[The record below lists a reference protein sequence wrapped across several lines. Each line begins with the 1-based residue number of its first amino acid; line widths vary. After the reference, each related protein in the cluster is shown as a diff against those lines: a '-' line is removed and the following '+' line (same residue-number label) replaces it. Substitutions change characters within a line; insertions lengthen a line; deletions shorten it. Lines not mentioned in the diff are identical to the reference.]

1 MKHGDIELVVSRFFA
16 ESWWAGQSG
25 KKKAQESSRVTTDQP
40 RTSWK
45 LIGNQ
50 ILSIKPKLRI
60 SEKILL
66 HRINEI
72 YLPVLSESCLQHV
85 YCSIGRHGQRQSF
98 LSDDKVLCQPS
109 VNKAIL
115 GEFQSKMIV
124 SWQQY
129 GNENLLA
136 FISVDFGLSTWNFA
150 CEFLLT
156 LPISWKKIYGNPKES
171 L

>member
-1 MKHGDIELVVSRFFA
+1 MQSRIHESRFFLSNFHASRSSFSPYHASRINPLPPSCERKLGCLFVFVAPEMKHGDIELVVSRFFA
-16 ESWWAGQSG
+16 ESWWVGQSG
-25 KKKAQESSRVTTDQP
+25 KKTAQESSRVTTDQP
-40 RTSWK
+40 RTSLK
-45 LIGNQ
+45 A
-50 ILSIKPKLRI
+50 
-60 SEKILL
+60 
-66 HRINEI
+66 I

-129 GNENLLA
+129 GNENSLA
-136 FISVDFGLSTWNFA
+136 FISVDFGLST
-150 CEFLLT
+150 
-156 LPISWKKIYGNPKES
+156 
-171 L
+171 